1 MAKNENEG
9 LIHHCV
15 GVRYRVRGVGNLRT
29 TLFNFDEVD
38 SSELFPI
45 PMTETAPKLPFVLA
59 NFNSQGMQVEFKI
72 SEIEETFIINRIVVY
87 IKPSATGHPL

>member
-1 MAKNENEG
+1 MAKSNNEG
-9 LIHHCV
+9 LVQHCV

-29 TLFNFDEVD
+29 TILNFDEID

-45 PMTETAPKLPFVLA
+45 PMESSTSKLPFVLA

-72 SEIEETFIINRIVVY
+72 TEIDEIFTISRIIVY
-87 IKPSATGHPL
+87 IKPSATGYPL